1 MVNEDKRKELEKETF
16 DIVQEYIELYED
28 KSILDGEY
36 TAEHLRLIADNMDK
50 LKEDKATQKG
60 SL

>member
-28 KSILDGEY
+28 KSILDGKY